1 MTMTIP
7 LALPDISDLE
17 ISLVME
23 VLKSDR
29 LSMGPMTD
37 RFEQLVAEFAGTKYA
52 CALSSGTAALHLALL
67 AHKIGPGDEVIVPSF
82 TFIAS
87 ANVVLMVGAK
97 VVFVEIDPH
106 TWNMD
111 PAAVEAAIT
120 PRTKAIMPV
129 HVFGQ
134 PCRMDRLMAIAE
146 KHHLA
151 VIEDSCEAL
160 GAKFQGRPAGSIGSF
175 GSFAFYP
182 NKQITTGEGGI
193 LVSNDETLIGLA
205 KSYRNQGRGAA
216 STWLEHV
223 RLGYNYRM
231 CELQAAL
238 GVGQMQRVNEIIGKR
253 TKVAEMYLERLK
265 GFDRLITQKID
276 SDVTM
281 SWFVFVVRLTDNF
294 TQAHRDDLLAK
305 LRAENIGCN
314 PYFTPVHEQQ
324 FYREDYGWKKGMLPI
339 TERIGERSLAV
350 PFHTKMTDA
359 MVDQVC
365 SRLKAIVSAF

>member
-1 MTMTIP
+1 MSIP
-7 LALPDISDLE
+7 LALPDISELE
-17 ISLVME
+17 ISLVNE
-23 VLKSDR
+23 VLRSDR

-37 RFEQLVAEFAGTKYA
+37 RFEQTLAAYVGSKYA
-52 CALSSGTAALHLALL
+52 CALSSGTSALHLALL

-87 ANVVLMVGAK
+87 ANVILMVGAK
-97 VVFVEIDPH
+97 VVFVEIDPQ
-106 TWNMD
+106 TWNVD
-111 PAAVEAAIT
+111 PAAIEAAIT

-134 PCRMDRLMAIAE
+134 PCRMDRIMAIAK
-146 KHHLA
+146 KHNLV
-151 VIEDSCEAL
+151 VIEDSCESL
-160 GAKFQGRPAGSIGSF
+160 GAKFQGKQSGTFGSF

-193 LVSNDETLIGLA
+193 LVSDDETLIGLA
-205 KSYRNQGRGAA
+205 RSYRNQGRGAA

-231 CELQAAL
+231 CEMQAAM
-238 GVGQMQRVNEIIGKR
+238 GVGQVQRLDEIIGKR
-253 TKVAEMYLERLK
+253 TKVANMYLERLK
-265 GFDRLITQKID
+265 GYDRLITQKID

-294 TQAHRDDLLAK
+294 TQVHRDQLLAK
-305 LRAENIGCN
+305 LRAEEIGCN
-314 PYFTPVHEQQ
+314 PYFTPVHQQ
-324 FYREDYGWKKGMLPI
+324 RFYMEDYGWKKGMLPI

-350 PFHTKMTDA
+350 PFHTKMTES